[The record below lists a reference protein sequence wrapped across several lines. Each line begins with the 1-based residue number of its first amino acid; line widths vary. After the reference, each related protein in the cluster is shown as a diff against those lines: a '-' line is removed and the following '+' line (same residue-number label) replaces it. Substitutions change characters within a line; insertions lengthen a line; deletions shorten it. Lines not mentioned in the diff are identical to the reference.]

1 MKNIIIDD
9 LNLLLKLKKSILDKN
24 YFLTNNPSV
33 YKYLFIKNKK
43 VNLLSSL
50 INPKEL
56 IQIHK
61 DSFNEFQNLL
71 IDLDKNLKLKKNL
84 ETKSTNLFYNSF
96 RYLPAIYFAGF
107 KSNSI
112 IILKFLKK
120 NQINKIYFFGEIGN
134 QFYNNEMLYE
144 DLFLKNYNIKIIKY
158 TNLELEKKN
167 LTNKKKNIRFLN
179 SLNIDIVASQAR
191 KIISKKLYKGK
202 KKNLIIEPLWDLFYY
217 KYDLK
222 KNLIVNFNEKI
233 KNQNFQSLKNK
244 KIKNNLIKI
253 IDNIYIKRKKF
264 FSKRI
269 LKKIIVDAL
278 EINYKL
284 NFLIEEVKAL
294 IKRHNFDNVIWCCD
308 PDKYI
313 ANIIGYFKKKDIP
326 VYGIQHGG
334 SYLLQ
339 NYNIHHKHSDF
350 NLCDK
355 FLTYGSS
362 KYLRHKK
369 FIEVGCLRDQFYK
382 KYFKKVKSLDF
393 KNKKI
398 MYVPNPILNDHF
410 FSLSKPS
417 YLKIKLQD
425 YIIDFLK
432 KSKIRPIIKLP
443 QTPDI
448 NHYPLLL
455 EKNELKEHFLLVYE
469 KIYKSII
476 KHQPEIIILDHFST
490 SIYECLLSK
499 SEIILFLDKFNMP
512 KKDVLHKLKK
522 RAHIIYKFSELEILV
537 NQIFKDK
544 LKKRNN
550 EFYKKFFSK
559 KNEKKLLKILN

>member
-1 MKNIIIDD
+1 MKNILIDD

-24 YFLTNNPSV
+24 YFLTNNPTV

-43 VNLLSSL
+43 VNLLSSF
-50 INPKEL
+50 INPKLL
-56 IQIHK
+56 IKIHK
-61 DSFNEFQNLL
+61 DSFDKFQNLL
-71 IDLDKNLKLKKNL
+71 IDLDKNPKLKKDL
-84 ETKSTNLFYNSF
+84 EIKSTNLFYNSF
-96 RYLPAIYFAGF
+96 RYLPAIYFAGL
-107 KSNSI
+107 KSNST

-120 NQINKIYFFGEIGN
+120 NQFNKIYFFGEIVN
-134 QFYNNEMLYE
+134 QFYDNEMLYE
-144 DLFLKNYNIKIIKY
+144 DLLLKNYNIKIIKY
-158 TNLELEKKN
+158 TNSELVRKN
-167 LTNKKKNIRFLN
+167 LIDKKKNIRFLN
-179 SLNIDIVASQAR
+179 SLNIDIVVNQAR
-191 KIISKKLYKGK
+191 KIIFKKFYKCK

-222 KNLIVNFNEKI
+222 KNLIVNLNEKI
-233 KNQNFQSLKNK
+233 KNKNFQSFKNK
-244 KIKNNLIKI
+244 KININLIKI
-253 IDNIYIKRKKF
+253 IDKIYVKKKKF
-264 FSKRI
+264 FSKKI
-269 LKKIIVDAL
+269 LKKIIIDAL
-278 EINYKL
+278 EVNYKL
-284 NFLIEEVKAL
+284 NFLIEEVNIL
-294 IKRHNFDNVIWCCD
+294 IKKFNFDNVIWCCD

-362 KYLRHKK
+362 KYLKHKK

-382 KYFKKVKSLDF
+382 KYFNKVKSLDF

-398 MYVPNPILNDHF
+398 MYVPNPILNDP
-410 FSLSKPS
+410 LSKPS

-425 YIIDFLK
+425 DIIDFLR

-455 EKNELKEHFLLVYE
+455 EKNELMEHFLLVYE

-499 SEIILFLDKFNMP
+499 SEIILFLDKLNMP

-537 NQIFKDK
+537 NKIFKDK

-559 KNEKKLLKILN
+559 KNEKKLLEILN

>member
-71 IDLDKNLKLKKNL
+71 IDLDKNLKLKNL

-158 TNLELEKKN
+158 TNLELKKN

-202 KKNLIIEPLWDLFYY
+202 KKI
-217 KYDLK
+217 
-222 KNLIVNFNEKI
+222 
-233 KNQNFQSLKNK
+233 
-244 KIKNNLIKI
+244 
-253 IDNIYIKRKKF
+253 
-264 FSKRI
+264 
-269 LKKIIVDAL
+269 
-278 EINYKL
+278 
-284 NFLIEEVKAL
+284 
-294 IKRHNFDNVIWCCD
+294 
-308 PDKYI
+308 
-313 ANIIGYFKKKDIP
+313 
-326 VYGIQHGG
+326 
-334 SYLLQ
+334 
-339 NYNIHHKHSDF
+339 
-350 NLCDK
+350 
-355 FLTYGSS
+355 
-362 KYLRHKK
+362 
-369 FIEVGCLRDQFYK
+369 
-382 KYFKKVKSLDF
+382 
-393 KNKKI
+393 
-398 MYVPNPILNDHF
+398 
-410 FSLSKPS
+410 
-417 YLKIKLQD
+417 
-425 YIIDFLK
+425 
-432 KSKIRPIIKLP
+432 
-443 QTPDI
+443 
-448 NHYPLLL
+448 
-455 EKNELKEHFLLVYE
+455 
-469 KIYKSII
+469 
-476 KHQPEIIILDHFST
+476 
-490 SIYECLLSK
+490 
-499 SEIILFLDKFNMP
+499 
-512 KKDVLHKLKK
+512 
-522 RAHIIYKFSELEILV
+522 
-537 NQIFKDK
+537 
-544 LKKRNN
+544 
-550 EFYKKFFSK
+550 
-559 KNEKKLLKILN
+559 